1 MKILRIIKLLTLFL
15 LLQVQ
20 VPIVFGQPL
29 LGPSWTSTPPTIDGV
44 ISAGEWELADTME
57 FNFVYTVI
65 PGKIYVM
72 NDADNLY
79 IALEIQ
85 DNDDNL
91 GDDLI
96 MFFDNDNGGGSRVVG
111 DNALEII
118 NIFPDVSFAYVDSY
132 IHQPTWVS
140 GHSSDVS
147 DGGSHEGLAM
157 ATHDVVT
164 HKTYYEV
171 SFPLDT
177 ADDSHDFSLVLGDVV
192 GFTLLWWDFP
202 GFFSY
207 FWPAH
212 FVNDVDNWAD
222 IEIAERAR
230 EPVGGSIMANN
241 SLMKI
246 PAFLVC
252 SVIVILYL
260 SKRKNF
266 KSARATVFTDDS
278 I

>member
-1 MKILRIIKLLTLFL
+1 
-15 LLQVQ
+15 
-20 VPIVFGQPL
+20 
-29 LGPSWTSTPPTIDGV
+29 
-44 ISAGEWELADTME
+44 ME
-57 FNFVYTVI
+57 FNFVYTAI

-85 DNDDNL
+85 DNDDKL

-96 MFFDNDNGGGSRVVG
+96 IFFDNDNGGGSRVVG
-111 DNALEII
+111 DHVLQLI

-132 IHQPTWVS
+132 IYQPTWVS
-140 GHSSDVS
+140 GHASDIG
-147 DGGSHEGLAM
+147 DGGSSEGLAM
-157 ATHDVVT
+157 AIHDVMT
-164 HKTYYEV
+164 HKTYYEI

-192 GFTLLWWDFP
+192 GFTLLWWDSP
-202 GFFSY
+202 GTASY

-212 FVNDVDNWAD
+212 IIDDVDNWAD
-222 IEIAERAR
+222 IEIAERLC
-230 EPVGGSIMANN
+230 EPVGGSVIANN
-241 SLMKI
+241 SHMKI
-246 PAFLVC
+246 PAFLVS

-260 SKRKNF
+260 SRRKNF
-266 KSARATVFTDDS
+266 KSTRATVFTDNS